1 MVQRRGCHR
10 VEPAPASLFYTK
22 VLPLL
27 HLTIFLC
34 HFYLGQACVDCPPLF
49 REAYIAAISLPK
61 SPLSPA
67 HWSNTSASLLNSTVR
82 PKSTRQ
88 SWVSF
93 QSSRSSKEPSSS
105 LSWDRARRPATFYHS
120 TITKYL
126 CCSFPS
132 ALFFGF
138 ALPRAADAQKSP
150 TLVSYPGGETRG
162 PTDCSV
168 STEQSTVSTHSTRNK
183 GGQCIASGSPS
194 LFFLFS
200 TTPNPLPA
208 IRHSKPPNKR
218 RRTSICRQH
227 SPMHDISSWPPYLFL
242 LLS

>member
-1 MVQRRGCHR
+1 MQRRGCHR
-10 VEPAPASLFYTK
+10 VEPSPASLFYTK

-105 LSWDRARRPATFYHS
+105 LSWDRARRPATSYHS

-150 TLVSYPGGETRG
+150 TLVSRRRDQRTHGLQRQHRAVNSEH
-162 PTDCSV
+162 
-168 STEQSTVSTHSTRNK
+168 THSTRNK

-218 RRTSICRQH
+218 RRTAICRQH